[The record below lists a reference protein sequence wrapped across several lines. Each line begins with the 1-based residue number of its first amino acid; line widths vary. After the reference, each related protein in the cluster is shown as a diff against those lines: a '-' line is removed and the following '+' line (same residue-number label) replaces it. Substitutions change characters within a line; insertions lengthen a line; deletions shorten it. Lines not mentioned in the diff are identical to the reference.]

1 VLADALRPGQAD
13 THYPGEAVLRMA
25 DVVVVTKVNAAPA
38 AQVAAVEAEV
48 RAINPRAPVVRA
60 ASLVRLEA
68 PEAVRGKRVLV
79 VEDGPTITH
88 GGMPHGAGFAAVRDC
103 AEATIV
109 DPRPYA
115 APDLRAVYARH
126 PHIGPVLPAVGY
138 GAEQIAALVETINR
152 AEADLVVSGTPAD
165 IAALP
170 GLDKPVVRARYEYAE
185 AGAPGLGGL
194 VDRWLEARGLG
205 REAP

>member
-25 DVVVVTKVNAAPA
+25 DVVVVNKVNSAPE
-38 AQVAAVEAEV
+38 AQVAQVVGEV
-48 RAINPRAPVVRA
+48 RAINPGAPVVRA

-88 GGMPHGAGFAAVRDC
+88 GGMSHGAGFVAASACDGV
-103 AEATIV
+103 AIV
-109 DPRPYA
+109 DPRPFA
-115 APDLRAVYARH
+115 APDIQAIYGMY
-126 PHIGPVLPAVGY
+126 PHIGLVLPAVGY
-138 GAEQIAALVETINR
+138 GAEQVAALVETINR
-152 AEADLVVSGTPAD
+152 AEVDLVVSGTPAD

-170 GLDKPVVRARYEYAE
+170 GLDKPVVRARYEYAD
-185 AGAPGLGGL
+185 AGEPTLGGL
-194 VDRWLEARGLG
+194 VDRWLEDSGTAR
-205 REAP
+205 ANP